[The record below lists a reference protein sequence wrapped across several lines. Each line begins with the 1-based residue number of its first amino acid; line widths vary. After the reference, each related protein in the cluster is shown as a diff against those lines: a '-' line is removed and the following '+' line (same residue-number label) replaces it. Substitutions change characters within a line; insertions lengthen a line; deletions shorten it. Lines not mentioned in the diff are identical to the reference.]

1 VHGTTRVLV
10 GIVAAIVLGSAA
22 CAASGAGP
30 GPAAAVVGFNG
41 ADRWTFPL
49 VGPLEDD
56 LLITAVTVRGH
67 GPYLFAIDPDANL
80 TVIDEEIVE
89 EAQLGSGKGPVR
101 VDENG
106 AKQIREYAELVEIK
120 IGDLSVAHCTVM
132 VVPANFY
139 DTRGRHLNGVLG
151 RDIIRSSL
159 VFGFDRDQGIATL
172 STSTAFTPPADAVT
186 IDAQPAV
193 VDPVYAAM
201 VTKRPVT
208 EASGREEASQGHVS
222 AAMIQND
229 LDVVPIPRQVTT
241 VQVGDAKL
249 SMHIDLGSPVSQLR
263 ESLWEKIRLAPGDV
277 SLRLVDEA
285 ATVRRVNDARLTST
299 VALGAAKASHIVLIP
314 YVDKRFPAD
323 HLDGA
328 LGLDFF
334 ATYSVYAQWQRNA
347 FYLKPRGDLAA
358 ATTVRLSRWSP
369 SMLPACPHAGCI
381 TAKVIKTDA
390 GLQLSVVRDAE
401 AANRPLEVFLGV
413 IAAAG
418 RSPVPLAINL
428 PKTVDKI
435 IGGLPPDY
443 EGASFTVLDAS
454 PFARECDGE
463 GGCVF
468 AINHTIARGDAPS
481 ERSN

>member
-10 GIVAAIVLGSAA
+10 GMIVIACAA
-22 CAASGAGP
+22 CAAAGAGP
-30 GPAAAVVGFNG
+30 GTATAVVGFNG

-56 LLITAVTVRGH
+56 ILITAVTVRGH

-80 TVIDEEIVE
+80 TVIDEEVVE
-89 EAQLGSGKGPVR
+89 EAQLSSIKGPFR

-106 AKQIREYAELVEIK
+106 AKQIREYSELIDIK
-120 IGDLSVAHCTVM
+120 LGDLSVARCTVM

-139 DTRGRHLNGVLG
+139 DTRGRHLSGVLG

-172 STSTAFTPPADAVT
+172 SIPAAFTPPADAITV
-186 IDAQPAV
+186 DAQPAV

-201 VTKRPVT
+201 VTKKPIT
-208 EASGREEASQGHVS
+208 EGSGREEASQGHVS
-222 AAMIQND
+222 AAMLNTE
-229 LDVVPIPRQVTT
+229 LDVVPVPRQVTT

-263 ESLWEKIRLAPGDV
+263 ESLWDKLRLAPGDV

-285 ATVRRVNDARLTST
+285 ATVRRVNEARLTAT
-299 VALGAAKASHIVLIP
+299 VALGTAKASHIVLIP

-334 ATYSVYAQWQRNA
+334 TSYSVYAQWGRNA
-347 FYLKPRGDLAA
+347 FYLKPRGDLKA
-358 ATTVRLSRWSP
+358 ATAVRLSRWSP
-369 SMLPACPHAGCI
+369 NLLPTCPHPGCI

-401 AANRPLEVFLGV
+401 AANRPLEAFLGV
-413 IAAAG
+413 IGAAG
-418 RSPVPLAINL
+418 HSPVPLAINL
-428 PKTVDKI
+428 PKTADKI
-435 IGGLPPDY
+435 VGGLPPDY
-443 EGASFTVLDAS
+443 EGASFIVLDAS
-454 PFARECDGE
+454 PFARECDGD

-468 AINHTIARGDAPS
+468 AINHTIARGDAPPD
-481 ERSN
+481 RPN